1 MSEPSGMDA
10 FAHLGSEVREALS
23 EQGFSTPTE
32 PQREAIPPL
41 AEGKNALVLAPT
53 GTGKTETA
61 MLPVFDAIVEARDAP
76 GDQPREGISA
86 LYITPLRALNR
97 DMMDRLEWWG
107 DRLGVEVAVRHGD
120 TTQYE
125 RSKQADDPPDVLITT
140 PESLQAILTGSKMR
154 LALED
159 VAHVVIDEVHELASA
174 KRGAQLTVGLERLRR
189 VAGPFQRVGL
199 SATVGTPEEVG
210 RFLVGSGKRD
220 PDREGDRAFEIV
232 EVAAGTRTDVRV
244 LDPPITDRDA
254 TLAGELAIDE
264 TTASHVRTIR
274 EIVADHEST
283 LIFVNTRQTAE
294 ALGSRFKALAERER
308 EATERDG
315 GDDADGDG
323 EDADDPTEIEVHHGS
338 LSKDVRIDVEDRFK
352 SGDLDGL
359 VCTSSME
366 LGIDVGRVDHVV
378 QYGSPREVAR
388 LLQRVGR
395 AGHRRDL
402 VSEGTVVTQGGDDT
416 LEALAIARR
425 AGDELVEPAA
435 IHHGS
440 LDTVANQVVGIVMD
454 EGDVHAREAY
464 ETVTSAYPFAD
475 LSEPQFQEVVREL
488 DGNRLL
494 WLDEESDTL
503 EKSGGTWQYFYA
515 NLSMIPDESTY
526 EVYDMSSRRGIGT
539 LDERFVVN
547 FAGPGETFIQRGE
560 MWRITEVDEEEERVN
575 VTPIAD
581 PAGEVPSWIGQEIP
595 VPKPVAEEVG
605 RIRGEVGEALMAG
618 STPEAVAG
626 DLAERYPADEE
637 TIASALK
644 PVVDHVDADHP
655 VPTDRRVVI
664 EGSARTVA
672 VNAAFG
678 HEVNETLARLLAA
691 LVGQRAGS
699 SIGMDVDPYRIEFE
713 VPHGVDP
720 GTFREVLET
729 TDPDRLEAYLELALK
744 KSDAL
749 KFTLA
754 QVAAKFGSVKRYREG
769 RGRFGGDRL
778 LAALEGTP
786 VYDEALREVF
796 HADLA
801 VGETA
806 EVLEGMQDGSLAAEI
821 ARERTPLGTA
831 GRSSGTE
838 FLVPDNADADVI
850 ETIRERIRN
859 DRVILFCLHC
869 ADWKRTTKVRRVP
882 DQPECPEC
890 GSTRVAALN
899 PWDDETIAAVRA
911 SEKDEEQERRT
922 ERAHRAA
929 SLVQTHGKRAVIAL
943 AARGVGPHN
952 AARIINKLREDED
965 EFYRDVLRQEREY
978 ARTQSFWD

>member
-1 MSEPSGMDA
+1 MDA

-23 EQGFSTPTE
+23 DRGFSTPTE

-41 AEGKNALVLAPT
+41 AAGRNALVLAPT

-61 MLPVFDAIVEARDAP
+61 MLPVFDALAEARSSP
-76 GDQPREGISA
+76 GDPPREGISA

-107 DRLGVEVAVRHGD
+107 ETLGVEVAVRHGD

-154 LALED
+154 AALED
-159 VAHVVIDEVHELASA
+159 VAHVVVDEVHELASA
-174 KRGAQLTVGLERLRR
+174 KRGAQLTVGMERLRR
-189 VAGPFQRVGL
+189 VAGPFQRIGL
-199 SATVGTPEEVG
+199 SATVGDPEEVG
-210 RFLVGSGKRD
+210 RFLVGTGTRD
-220 PDREGDRAFEIV
+220 PDREGDRDFETV

-244 LDPPITDRDA
+244 LDPEITDRDT
-254 TLAGELAIDE
+254 TLAGELAVDE

-274 EIVADHEST
+274 EIVADNEST

-294 ALGSRFKALAERER
+294 ALGSRFKTLAEKERER
-308 EATERDG
+308 G
-315 GDDADGDG
+315 VDA
-323 EDADDPTEIEVHHGS
+323 PTEIELHHGS
-338 LSKDVRIDVEDRFK
+338 LSKEVRIDVEDRFK

-402 VSEGTVVTQGGDDT
+402 VSEGTVVAQGGDDT
-416 LEALAIARR
+416 LEAMAIARR
-425 AGDELVEPAA
+425 AGEELVEPAN

-440 LDTVANQVVGIVMD
+440 LDTVANQVVGLVMD
-454 EGDVHAREAY
+454 EGELHAREAY
-464 ETVTSAYPFAD
+464 RTITDAYPFRD
-475 LSEPQFQEVVREL
+475 LSEPRFQEVVREL

-494 WLDEESDTL
+494 WLDEETDTL

-515 NLSMIPDESTY
+515 NLSMIPDEATY

-539 LDERFVVN
+539 LDEQFVVN
-547 FAGPGETFIQRGE
+547 FAGPGETFVQRGE
-560 MWRITEVDEEEERVN
+560 MWKITEIDEDEERVN
-575 VTPIAD
+575 VTPIPD
-581 PAGEVPSWIGQEIP
+581 PTGEVPSWVGQEIP

-605 RIRGEVGEALMAG
+605 RIRGEAAAALEAG
-618 STPEAVAG
+618 STPEAVAA
-626 DLAERYPADEE
+626 DLAERYPTDAE
-637 TIASALK
+637 TVAAALK
-644 PVVDHVDADHP
+644 SVVDHVDAGHP
-655 VPTDRRVVI
+655 VPTDERVVI

-699 SIGMDVDPYRIEFE
+699 SVGMDVDPYRIEFE
-713 VPHGVDP
+713 VPGGVGP

-729 TDPDRLEAYLELALK
+729 TDPDRLEAYLELAVK

-754 QVAAKFGSVKRYREG
+754 QVAAKFGAVKRYKEG
-769 RGRFGGDRL
+769 RGKFGGDRL
-778 LAALEGTP
+778 LAALEDTP

-801 VGETA
+801 VPETA
-806 EVLEGMQDGSLAAEI
+806 DLLAAVQDGSLDLTI

-831 GRSSGTE
+831 GRSAGTE

-850 ETIRERIRN
+850 ETVKERIRD
-859 DRVILFCLHC
+859 DRVICFCLHC
-869 ADWKRTTKVRRVP
+869 TDWKQTTKVRRVR

-890 GSTRVAALN
+890 GSTRIAALN
-899 PWDDETIAAVRA
+899 PWDDETVAAVRA
-911 SEKDEEQERRT
+911 PEKDDEQERRT

>member
-1 MSEPSGMDA
+1 MDA
-10 FAHLGSEVREALS
+10 FAHLGSELREALS

-41 AEGKNALVLAPT
+41 ADGRNALVLAPT

-61 MLPVFDAIVEARDAP
+61 MLPVFDAIVDARNSP

-154 LALED
+154 VALED
-159 VAHVVIDEVHELASA
+159 VAHVVIDEVHELAAA

-189 VAGPFQRVGL
+189 VAGPVQRIGL
-199 SATVGTPEEVG
+199 SATVGDPAEVG

-220 PDREGDRAFEIV
+220 LDRPGDRAFEVV

-244 LDPPITDRDA
+244 LDPEITDRDT
-254 TLAGELAIDE
+254 TLAGELAVDE

-294 ALGSRFKALAERER
+294 ALGSRFKTLAERER
-308 EATERDG
+308 ERA
-315 GDDADGDG
+315 GDA
-323 EDADDPTEIEVHHGS
+323 AADPTEIEVHHGS

-425 AGDELVEPAA
+425 ADAELVEPAD

-440 LDTVANQVVGIVMD
+440 LDTVANQIVGIVMD

-464 ETVTSAYPFAD
+464 QVVTNAYPFGD
-475 LSEPQFQEVVREL
+475 LSEPQFQEIVREL

-560 MWRITEVDEEEERVN
+560 MWRITEVDEEEEQVN

-595 VPKPVAEEVG
+595 VPEPVAAEVG
-605 RIRGEVGEALMAG
+605 RIRGEAAEALATG
-618 STPEAVAG
+618 STPEAVAT
-626 DLAERYPADEE
+626 DLAERYPADEG
-637 TIASALK
+637 TIAAALQ
-644 PVVDHVDADHP
+644 PVVDHVDAGHP
-655 VPTDRRVVI
+655 VPTDRRIVI

-699 SIGMDVDPYRIEFE
+699 SVGMDVDPYRIEFE
-713 VPHGVDP
+713 VPRDVSP

-744 KSDAL
+744 NSDAL

-754 QVAAKFGSVKRYREG
+754 QVAAKFGAVKRYREG

-806 EVLEGMQDGSLAAEI
+806 ALLEGVQDGSVETEI

-838 FLVPDNADADVI
+838 FLVPENADADVI
-850 ETIRERIRN
+850 ETIRERIQN

-869 ADWKRTTKVRRVP
+869 ADWRRTTKVRRVP
-882 DQPECPEC
+882 DQPECPDC

-899 PWDDETIAAVRA
+899 PWDDETVAAVRA